1 MPSIREEV
9 TIDAPAD
16 RVWKVVHEDLRN
28 APKWTTYLKRAYLVN
43 GKELGLGSKIRYELE
58 LPAWRGHL
66 EIEQT
71 TWMPGR
77 KCAGEF
83 TDGPLKG
90 TWSYTY
96 RELKSGTKLVYDMD
110 FQLTGMLRFLTGV
123 LVPQYANGIRDNMA
137 NLKQYVESGKGPR
150 S

>member
-1 MPSIREEV
+1 MPSIHEEV
-9 TIDAPAD
+9 TIDAPAATI
-16 RVWKVVHEDLRN
+16 WKVVHEDLGN
-28 APKWTTYLKRAYLVN
+28 APKWTTYLKRAYVVN
-43 GKELGLGSKIRYELE
+43 GKKPGPGTRVRYELE

-66 EIEQT
+66 EIEPT
-71 TWMPGR
+71 TWMPGH

-110 FQLTGMLRFLTGV
+110 FQLTGMLRFLSGA
-123 LVPQYANGIRDNMA
+123 LVGQYANGIRDNMA
-137 NLKQYVESGKGPR
+137 HLKEYIES
-150 S
+150 